1 VEVGQ
6 GACAVGI
13 VSERGEAFV
22 VNSLAGTVAR
32 IDLDSRAVVEE
43 LTAGSAPVG
52 LTVAPEH
59 DRVYVTNRGDG
70 TVSVLSVVDGSECG
84 RIDVGEGPGGVVVDP
99 DDGRLLVANAGS
111 GTLEIVE
118 ETQRDGVEDA
128 PAEGVLAQLV
138 GRRLPAF
145 SLPDHHTGEQRT
157 SLEWAERRYILN
169 FFASW

>member
-1 VEVGQ
+1 
-6 GACAVGI
+6 
-13 VSERGEAFV
+13 
-22 VNSLAGTVAR
+22 
-32 IDLDSRAVVEE
+32 
-43 LTAGSAPVG
+43 
-52 LTVAPEH
+52 
-59 DRVYVTNRGDG
+59 VTNRGDG

-84 RIDVGEGPGGVVVDP
+84 RINVGEGPGGIVVSL

-118 ETQRDGVEDA
+118 EVQVGSAEDA
-128 PAEGVLAQLV
+128 ATQDVLAQLV

-145 SLPDHHTGEQRT
+145 SLPDHNTGEQRT